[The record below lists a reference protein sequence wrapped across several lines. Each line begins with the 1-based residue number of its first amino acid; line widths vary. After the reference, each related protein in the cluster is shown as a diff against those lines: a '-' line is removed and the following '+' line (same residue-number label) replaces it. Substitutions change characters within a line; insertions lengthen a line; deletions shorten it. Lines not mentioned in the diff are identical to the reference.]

1 MVRGMLS
8 KWLRIAAAVSCSS
21 DTPGSA
27 GAGFGFGMM
36 GQLGRAWVGAWCGAW
51 RGAWHGVWGG
61 AMWPGLV
68 MLE

>member
-1 MVRGMLS
+1 MINGNINLKCMVRGMLS

-36 GQLGRAWVGAWCGAW
+36 G
-51 RGAWHGVWGG
+51 
-61 AMWPGLV
+61 
-68 MLE
+68 